1 MATYYYKDDV
11 KKMLSKIDRDS
22 IATDIKSK
30 AKSWYSDLTD
40 PRQDAERLLK
50 EIFPD
55 YNQVDRKQ
63 KKIPDV
69 YEQYKTYESAIFKAT
84 YESLDGMFDIQGEDV
99 RSNSMAS
106 IWKAS
111 LIYDFD
117 KIKLKNTLD
126 ACLTDWITK
135 GEACA
140 LVRWD
145 EDIERV
151 PEVVEMFKIDE
162 ATGQQ
167 VSDGFEQQ
175 MVNKIT
181 YQGADIKRVDPHQVF
196 YDKSQKY
203 NWDMCGKIIR
213 MFLPIQYILANEQYK
228 LNAREKKELRDL
240 IAENKTGDTRSN
252 INSDKNNIDTT
263 IVGNTLEV
271 LEYRG
276 DYIIPDS
283 GDIVRNALIV
293 IVAGKYV
300 AILDEDKTPKCTL
313 IMATYLE
320 RPDTLRG
327 QSPLK
332 PTYILSDIENKCMDL
347 QMTSWELNTVP
358 TFLAPKGS
366 FPINTKVRAG
376 EPVFYDT
383 DIIGGNPPVK
393 LDFSSG
399 MRGFDFQEFFKRKM
413 IS

>member
-140 LVRWD
+140 LVHWD

-240 IAENKTGDTRSN
+240 IS
-252 INSDKNNIDTT
+252 
-263 IVGNTLEV
+263 
-271 LEYRG
+271 
-276 DYIIPDS
+276 
-283 GDIVRNALIV
+283 
-293 IVAGKYV
+293 
-300 AILDEDKTPKCTL
+300 
-313 IMATYLE
+313 
-320 RPDTLRG
+320 
-327 QSPLK
+327 
-332 PTYILSDIENKCMDL
+332 
-347 QMTSWELNTVP
+347 
-358 TFLAPKGS
+358 
-366 FPINTKVRAG
+366 
-376 EPVFYDT
+376 
-383 DIIGGNPPVK
+383 
-393 LDFSSG
+393 
-399 MRGFDFQEFFKRKM
+399 
-413 IS
+413 